1 MKESL
6 ARFFSHYEWIVD
18 FTGQVRRADI
28 KKAKVSSAIGYILF
42 FVPMIFH
49 GENQFARFH
58 CNQSLLNL
66 GLSTIVAVLLGM
78 IPYAGPYLMALQEV
92 LSLIWMIR
100 GIILAAMG
108 KAVSIPLVGWLT
120 IVPYR
125 YPGQ

>member
-1 MKESL
+1 MKRMVSVIL
-6 ARFFSHYEWIVD
+6 A
-18 FTGQVRRADI
+18 
-28 KKAKVSSAIGYILF
+28 
-42 FVPMIFH
+42 
-49 GENQFARFH
+49 
-58 CNQSLLNL
+58 
-66 GLSTIVAVLLGM
+66 AVMLTQ
-78 IPYAGPYLMALQEV
+78 IV